1 MNQEYKVNLSQGQK
15 AKLAKAIKDGSALK
29 LRLGKNALSGNDELL
44 LSPRQIA
51 KLQKAKRNNSG
62 VEISFSKSSI
72 RKSVKHGGSLWTSL
86 FSLGTKALPFVTK
99 GVSKVAPHLATG
111 ALSALGSLGIDKIFG
126 SGMQGGMILP
136 DAIVKM
142 LQKGI
147 EIPVK
152 FLVNLINMKEMLT
165 NAQKTLIGKG
175 LKSGKGIVLK
185 PTKRQIHGGFLGTL
199 AAIGIPMAI
208 ELASKIFGSGLQTP
222 RKAGGKGLQTPRK
235 AGTGVGQGLQVSQKP
250 FLWQP
255 PPLLWYMGGAGTRSE
270 GKRTSGKRTSI
281 GGQKPI
287 QPHPH
292 LGSNSLR
299 VKPKWKDIPLSNFD
313 LLKWVDFLK
322 IKNFKGIFSRDSKDH
337 LHKTGS
343 CIINLDDKIGNGT
356 HWVATDIK
364 GKNVFYFDSFSMPPP
379 VEFVSYAKRIGK
391 QIIFNS
397 GHPIQ
402 ELQSVRCGYY
412 CLYFLNEIRR
422 KSFYDVLKVFS
433 LNDPMK
439 NERFIKIYFH

>member
-1 MNQEYKVNLSQGQK
+1 MNQEYKVNLSKGQK

-29 LRLGKNALSGNDELL
+29 LRLSKNALSGNDELL

-126 SGMQGGMILP
+126 SGMQGGAAQATLLP

-175 LKSGKGIVLK
+175 LQSGKGIVLK

-235 AGTGVGQGLQVSQKP
+235 AGTGLQVSQKP

-255 PPLLWYMGGAGTRSE
+255 PPFYGTWEGQGRGA
-270 GKRTSGKRTSI
+270 
-281 GGQKPI
+281 
-287 QPHPH
+287 
-292 LGSNSLR
+292 
-299 VKPKWKDIPLSNFD
+299 
-313 LLKWVDFLK
+313 
-322 IKNFKGIFSRDSKDH
+322 
-337 LHKTGS
+337 
-343 CIINLDDKIGNGT
+343 
-356 HWVATDIK
+356 K
-364 GKNVFYFDSFSMPPP
+364 GKGLLLGDNSP
-379 VEFVSYAKRIGK
+379 
-391 QIIFNS
+391 FN
-397 GHPIQ
+397 HIPI
-402 ELQSVRCGYY
+402 LGAI
-412 CLYFLNEIRR
+412 L
-422 KSFYDVLKVFS
+422 
-433 LNDPMK
+433 
-439 NERFIKIYFH
+439 

>member
-1 MNQEYKVNLSQGQK
+1 MNQEYKVNLSKGQK

-72 RKSVKHGGSLWTSL
+72 RKSVKQGGSLWTSL

-208 ELASKIFGSGLQTP
+208 ELASKIFGSGAGQGLQVSS
-222 RKAGGKGLQTPRK
+222 KAGGKGLQVSKKT
-235 AGTGVGQGLQVSQKP
+235 GVGVGQGLQVSQKP

-255 PPLLWYMGGAGTRSE
+255 PPFYGTWRGE
-270 GKRTSGKRTSI
+270 GRGK
-281 GGQKPI
+281 
-287 QPHPH
+287 
-292 LGSNSLR
+292 
-299 VKPKWKDIPLSNFD
+299 
-313 LLKWVDFLK
+313 
-322 IKNFKGIFSRDSKDH
+322 
-337 LHKTGS
+337 
-343 CIINLDDKIGNGT
+343 
-356 HWVATDIK
+356 K
-364 GKNVFYFDSFSMPPP
+364 GKGLLLGDNSP
-379 VEFVSYAKRIGK
+379 
-391 QIIFNS
+391 FN
-397 GHPIQ
+397 HIPI
-402 ELQSVRCGYY
+402 LGAI
-412 CLYFLNEIRR
+412 L
-422 KSFYDVLKVFS
+422 
-433 LNDPMK
+433 
-439 NERFIKIYFH
+439 

>member
-1 MNQEYKVNLSQGQK
+1 MEEVCGLLCFP
-15 AKLAKAIKDGSALK
+15 LA
-29 LRLGKNALSGNDELL
+29 
-44 LSPRQIA
+44 P
-51 KLQKAKRNNSG
+51 
-62 VEISFSKSSI
+62 
-72 RKSVKHGGSLWTSL
+72 
-86 FSLGTKALPFVTK
+86 KALPFVTK

-175 LKSGKGIVLK
+175 LQSGKGIVLK

-208 ELASKIFGSGLQTP
+208 ELASKIFGSGAGQAYKLLEKLGEKDYKLLEKLELACRFRRSLFYGNLPPSMVHGAKP
-222 RKAGGKGLQTPRK
+222 RLRH
-235 AGTGVGQGLQVSQKP
+235 
-250 FLWQP
+250 
-255 PPLLWYMGGAGTRSE
+255 GGAGTRSE

-281 GGQKPI
+281 GGQQPI

-292 LGSNSLR
+292 FGSNSLSAS
-299 VKPKWKDIPLSNFD
+299 KPKWKDIPLSNFD

-364 GKNVFYFDSFSMPPP
+364 GKNVFYFDSFSMP
-379 VEFVSYAKRIGK
+379 SA
-391 QIIFNS
+391 
-397 GHPIQ
+397 
-402 ELQSVRCGYY
+402 
-412 CLYFLNEIRR
+412 
-422 KSFYDVLKVFS
+422 D
-433 LNDPMK
+433 
-439 NERFIKIYFH
+439 

>member
-15 AKLAKAIKDGSALK
+15 AKLAKAIRDGSALK
-29 LRLGKNALSGNDELL
+29 LRLSKNSLSGNDELL

-51 KLQKAKRNNSG
+51 KLQKAKKNNTG
-62 VEISFSKSSI
+62 AEISFSKSSI

-126 SGMQGGMILP
+126 SGMQGGAILP

-175 LKSGKGIVLK
+175 LQSGKRIVLK

-208 ELASKIFGSGLQTP
+208 ELASKIFGSGAGQGLQTP
-222 RKAGGKGLQTPRK
+222 RKAGGSGAGQGLQTPRK
-235 AGTGVGQGLQVSQKP
+235 AGTGLQVSQKP

-255 PPLLWYMGGAGTRSE
+255 PPFYGTWEGQGRGA
-270 GKRTSGKRTSI
+270 
-281 GGQKPI
+281 
-287 QPHPH
+287 
-292 LGSNSLR
+292 
-299 VKPKWKDIPLSNFD
+299 
-313 LLKWVDFLK
+313 
-322 IKNFKGIFSRDSKDH
+322 
-337 LHKTGS
+337 
-343 CIINLDDKIGNGT
+343 
-356 HWVATDIK
+356 K
-364 GKNVFYFDSFSMPPP
+364 GKGLQGSGLLLGDNSP
-379 VEFVSYAKRIGK
+379 
-391 QIIFNS
+391 FN
-397 GHPIQ
+397 HIPI
-402 ELQSVRCGYY
+402 LGAI
-412 CLYFLNEIRR
+412 L
-422 KSFYDVLKVFS
+422 
-433 LNDPMK
+433 
-439 NERFIKIYFH
+439 

>member
-1 MNQEYKVNLSQGQK
+1 M
-15 AKLAKAIKDGSALK
+15 K

-126 SGMQGGMILP
+126 SGMQGGTILP

-175 LKSGKGIVLK
+175 LQSGKGIVLK
-185 PTKRQIHGGFLGTL
+185 PTKRQIHGGLLGTL

-208 ELASKIFGSGLQTP
+208 ELASKIFGSGAGQGLQTP
-222 RKAGGKGLQTPRK
+222 RKAGGSGAGQGLQTPRK
-235 AGTGVGQGLQVSQKP
+235 AGTGLQVSQKP

-255 PPLLWYMGGAGTRSE
+255 PPFYGTWEGQGKGLLLGDNSPFNHIPILGA
-270 GKRTSGKRTSI
+270 I
-281 GGQKPI
+281 
-287 QPHPH
+287 
-292 LGSNSLR
+292 L
-299 VKPKWKDIPLSNFD
+299 
-313 LLKWVDFLK
+313 
-322 IKNFKGIFSRDSKDH
+322 
-337 LHKTGS
+337 
-343 CIINLDDKIGNGT
+343 
-356 HWVATDIK
+356 
-364 GKNVFYFDSFSMPPP
+364 
-379 VEFVSYAKRIGK
+379 
-391 QIIFNS
+391 
-397 GHPIQ
+397 
-402 ELQSVRCGYY
+402 
-412 CLYFLNEIRR
+412 
-422 KSFYDVLKVFS
+422 
-433 LNDPMK
+433 
-439 NERFIKIYFH
+439 

>member
-29 LRLGKNALSGNDELL
+29 LRLSKNALSGNDELL

-147 EIPVK
+147 EVPVK

-208 ELASKIFGSGLQTP
+208 ELASKIFGSGAGQGLQVSS
-222 RKAGGKGLQTPRK
+222 KAGGKGLQVSKKT
-235 AGTGVGQGLQVSQKP
+235 GVGVGQGLQVSQKP

-255 PPLLWYMGGAGTRSE
+255 PPFYGTWRGE
-270 GKRTSGKRTSI
+270 GRGRGK
-281 GGQKPI
+281 
-287 QPHPH
+287 
-292 LGSNSLR
+292 
-299 VKPKWKDIPLSNFD
+299 
-313 LLKWVDFLK
+313 
-322 IKNFKGIFSRDSKDH
+322 
-337 LHKTGS
+337 
-343 CIINLDDKIGNGT
+343 
-356 HWVATDIK
+356 K
-364 GKNVFYFDSFSMPPP
+364 GKGLLLGDNSP
-379 VEFVSYAKRIGK
+379 
-391 QIIFNS
+391 FN
-397 GHPIQ
+397 HIPI
-402 ELQSVRCGYY
+402 LGAI
-412 CLYFLNEIRR
+412 L
-422 KSFYDVLKVFS
+422 
-433 LNDPMK
+433 
-439 NERFIKIYFH
+439 

>member
-15 AKLAKAIKDGSALK
+15 AKLAKAIRDGSALK

-72 RKSVKHGGSLWTSL
+72 RKSVKQGGSLWTSL

-126 SGMQGGMILP
+126 SGMQGGAILP

-208 ELASKIFGSGLQTP
+208 ELASKIFGSGAGQGLQISS
-222 RKAGGKGLQTPRK
+222 KAGGKGLQVSKKT
-235 AGTGVGQGLQVSQKP
+235 GVGVGQGLQVSQKP

-255 PPLLWYMGGAGTRSE
+255 PPFYGTWRGE
-270 GKRTSGKRTSI
+270 GRGRGK
-281 GGQKPI
+281 
-287 QPHPH
+287 
-292 LGSNSLR
+292 
-299 VKPKWKDIPLSNFD
+299 
-313 LLKWVDFLK
+313 
-322 IKNFKGIFSRDSKDH
+322 
-337 LHKTGS
+337 
-343 CIINLDDKIGNGT
+343 
-356 HWVATDIK
+356 K
-364 GKNVFYFDSFSMPPP
+364 GKGLLLGDNSP
-379 VEFVSYAKRIGK
+379 
-391 QIIFNS
+391 FN
-397 GHPIQ
+397 HIPI
-402 ELQSVRCGYY
+402 LGAI
-412 CLYFLNEIRR
+412 L
-422 KSFYDVLKVFS
+422 
-433 LNDPMK
+433 
-439 NERFIKIYFH
+439 

>member
-15 AKLAKAIKDGSALK
+15 AKLAKAIRDGSALK

-72 RKSVKHGGSLWTSL
+72 RKSIKHGGSLWTSL
-86 FSLGTKALPFVTK
+86 ISLGTKALPFVTK

-175 LKSGKGIVLK
+175 LQSGKGIVLK

-208 ELASKIFGSGLQTP
+208 ELASKIFGSGAGQGLQISS
-222 RKAGGKGLQTPRK
+222 KAGGKGLQVSKKT
-235 AGTGVGQGLQVSQKP
+235 GVGVGQGLQVSQKP

-255 PPLLWYMGGAGTRSE
+255 PPFYGTWRGE
-270 GKRTSGKRTSI
+270 GRGK
-281 GGQKPI
+281 
-287 QPHPH
+287 
-292 LGSNSLR
+292 
-299 VKPKWKDIPLSNFD
+299 
-313 LLKWVDFLK
+313 
-322 IKNFKGIFSRDSKDH
+322 
-337 LHKTGS
+337 
-343 CIINLDDKIGNGT
+343 
-356 HWVATDIK
+356 K
-364 GKNVFYFDSFSMPPP
+364 GKGLLLGDNSP
-379 VEFVSYAKRIGK
+379 
-391 QIIFNS
+391 FN
-397 GHPIQ
+397 HIPI
-402 ELQSVRCGYY
+402 LGAI
-412 CLYFLNEIRR
+412 L
-422 KSFYDVLKVFS
+422 
-433 LNDPMK
+433 
-439 NERFIKIYFH
+439 

>member
-1 MNQEYKVNLSQGQK
+1 MNQEYKVNLSKGQK

-152 FLVNLINMKEMLT
+152 FLVNLINMKEILT

-175 LKSGKGIVLK
+175 LQSGKGIVLK

-208 ELASKIFGSGLQTP
+208 ELASKIFGSGAGQGLQVSS
-222 RKAGGKGLQTPRK
+222 KAGGKGLQVSKKT
-235 AGTGVGQGLQVSQKP
+235 GVGVGQGLQVSQKP

-255 PPLLWYMGGAGTRSE
+255 PPFYGTWRGE
-270 GKRTSGKRTSI
+270 GRGK
-281 GGQKPI
+281 
-287 QPHPH
+287 
-292 LGSNSLR
+292 
-299 VKPKWKDIPLSNFD
+299 
-313 LLKWVDFLK
+313 
-322 IKNFKGIFSRDSKDH
+322 
-337 LHKTGS
+337 
-343 CIINLDDKIGNGT
+343 
-356 HWVATDIK
+356 K
-364 GKNVFYFDSFSMPPP
+364 GKGLLLGDNSP
-379 VEFVSYAKRIGK
+379 
-391 QIIFNS
+391 FN
-397 GHPIQ
+397 HIPI
-402 ELQSVRCGYY
+402 LGAI
-412 CLYFLNEIRR
+412 L
-422 KSFYDVLKVFS
+422 
-433 LNDPMK
+433 
-439 NERFIKIYFH
+439 

>member
-29 LRLGKNALSGNDELL
+29 LRLSKNSLSGPDELF

-51 KLQKAKRNNSG
+51 KLQKAKKNNTG
-62 VEISFSKSSI
+62 AEISFSKSAI
-72 RKSVKHGGSLWTSL
+72 RKSVKQGGSLWTSL
-86 FSLGTKALPFVTK
+86 LKLTPFLTK

-126 SGMQGGMILP
+126 KGMQGGAVLP

-142 LQKGI
+142 IQRGI
-147 EIPVK
+147 EVPVK
-152 FLVNLINMKEMLT
+152 FLVNLINLKEMFT

-175 LKSGKGIVLK
+175 LQSGKGIVLK
-185 PTKRQIHGGFLGTL
+185 PTKRQIHGGLLGTL

-208 ELASKIFGSGLQTP
+208 ELASKIFG
-222 RKAGGKGLQTPRK
+222 KGLQVPQK
-235 AGTGVGQGLQVSQKP
+235 AGMGLQVPQKAAAGLQVSQRP

-255 PPLLWYMGGAGTRSE
+255 PPLLWHMEGAGKRQGE
-270 GKRTSGKRTSI
+270 KRKRTFAGRK
-281 GGQKPI
+281 QPI
-287 QPHPH
+287 QPNPH
-292 LGSNSLR
+292 LGSNSL
-299 VKPKWKDIPLSNFD
+299 KPKWKDIPLSNFD
-313 LLKWVDFLK
+313 LLKWVEFLK

-337 LHKTGS
+337 LHRTGS
-343 CIINLDDKIGNGT
+343 CIINLDDEIGNGT

-364 GKNVFYFDSFSMPPP
+364 GKNVFYFDSFAQPPP
-379 VEFVSYAKRIGK
+379 IEFVHYAKRIGK

-412 CLYFLNEIRR
+412 CLYFLNEIRK

>member
-1 MNQEYKVNLSQGQK
+1 MNQEYKVHLSQGQK
-15 AKLAKAIKDGSALK
+15 TKLAKAIKDGSALK
-29 LRLGKNALSGNDELL
+29 LRLSKNSLSGPDELM

-72 RKSVKHGGSLWTSL
+72 RKSVKQGGSLWTSL
-86 FSLGTKALPFVTK
+86 ISLGAKALPFVTK

-111 ALSALGSLGIDKIFG
+111 AFPALGSLGIDKIFG
-126 SGMQGGMILP
+126 SGMQGGAAQATLLP

-152 FLVNLINMKEMLT
+152 FLVNLINMREMLT

-175 LKSGKGIVLK
+175 LQSGKGIVLK

-235 AGTGVGQGLQVSQKP
+235 AGTGLQVSQKP

-255 PPLLWYMGGAGTRSE
+255 PPFYGTWEGQGRGA
-270 GKRTSGKRTSI
+270 
-281 GGQKPI
+281 
-287 QPHPH
+287 
-292 LGSNSLR
+292 
-299 VKPKWKDIPLSNFD
+299 
-313 LLKWVDFLK
+313 
-322 IKNFKGIFSRDSKDH
+322 
-337 LHKTGS
+337 
-343 CIINLDDKIGNGT
+343 
-356 HWVATDIK
+356 K
-364 GKNVFYFDSFSMPPP
+364 GKGLLLGDNSP
-379 VEFVSYAKRIGK
+379 
-391 QIIFNS
+391 FN
-397 GHPIQ
+397 HIPI
-402 ELQSVRCGYY
+402 LGAI
-412 CLYFLNEIRR
+412 L
-422 KSFYDVLKVFS
+422 
-433 LNDPMK
+433 
-439 NERFIKIYFH
+439 

>member
-29 LRLGKNALSGNDELL
+29 LRLSKNALSGPDELM

-72 RKSVKHGGSLWTSL
+72 RKSVKQGGSLWTSL
-86 FSLGTKALPFVTK
+86 ISLGAKALPFVTK

-126 SGMQGGMILP
+126 KGMQQGGAAQATLLP

-147 EIPVK
+147 EVPVK
-152 FLVNLINMKEMLT
+152 FLVNLINMREMLT

-175 LKSGKGIVLK
+175 LQSGKGIVLK

-235 AGTGVGQGLQVSQKP
+235 GGMGVGQGLQVSQKP

-255 PPLLWYMGGAGTRSE
+255 PPFYGTWE
-270 GKRTSGKRTSI
+270 GQGRG
-281 GGQKPI
+281 
-287 QPHPH
+287 
-292 LGSNSLR
+292 
-299 VKPKWKDIPLSNFD
+299 
-313 LLKWVDFLK
+313 
-322 IKNFKGIFSRDSKDH
+322 
-337 LHKTGS
+337 
-343 CIINLDDKIGNGT
+343 
-356 HWVATDIK
+356 K
-364 GKNVFYFDSFSMPPP
+364 GK
-379 VEFVSYAKRIGK
+379 KGK
-391 QIIFNS
+391 GLLLGENSPFN
-397 GHPIQ
+397 HIPI
-402 ELQSVRCGYY
+402 LGAI
-412 CLYFLNEIRR
+412 L
-422 KSFYDVLKVFS
+422 
-433 LNDPMK
+433 
-439 NERFIKIYFH
+439 

>member
-15 AKLAKAIKDGSALK
+15 AKLAKAIRDGSALK
-29 LRLGKNALSGNDELL
+29 LRLSKNALSGNDELL

-126 SGMQGGMILP
+126 SGMQGGAILP

-175 LKSGKGIVLK
+175 LQSGKGIVLK

-208 ELASKIFGSGLQTP
+208 ELASKIFGSGAGQGLQTP

-235 AGTGVGQGLQVSQKP
+235 AAAGLQVSQKP

-255 PPLLWYMGGAGTRSE
+255 PPFYGTWEGQGRGA
-270 GKRTSGKRTSI
+270 
-281 GGQKPI
+281 
-287 QPHPH
+287 
-292 LGSNSLR
+292 
-299 VKPKWKDIPLSNFD
+299 
-313 LLKWVDFLK
+313 
-322 IKNFKGIFSRDSKDH
+322 
-337 LHKTGS
+337 
-343 CIINLDDKIGNGT
+343 
-356 HWVATDIK
+356 K
-364 GKNVFYFDSFSMPPP
+364 GKGLQGSGLLLGDNSP
-379 VEFVSYAKRIGK
+379 
-391 QIIFNS
+391 FN
-397 GHPIQ
+397 HIPI
-402 ELQSVRCGYY
+402 LGAI
-412 CLYFLNEIRR
+412 L
-422 KSFYDVLKVFS
+422 
-433 LNDPMK
+433 
-439 NERFIKIYFH
+439 

>member
-1 MNQEYKVNLSQGQK
+1 MNQEYKVHLSQGQK

-72 RKSVKHGGSLWTSL
+72 RKSVKQGGSLWTSL

-126 SGMQGGMILP
+126 SGTILP

-175 LKSGKGIVLK
+175 LQSGKGIVLK
-185 PTKRQIHGGFLGTL
+185 PTKRQIHGGLLGTL

-208 ELASKIFGSGLQTP
+208 ELASKIFGSGAGQGLQTP

-235 AGTGVGQGLQVSQKP
+235 AGTGLQVSQKP

-255 PPLLWYMGGAGTRSE
+255 PPFYGTWEGQGRGA
-270 GKRTSGKRTSI
+270 
-281 GGQKPI
+281 
-287 QPHPH
+287 
-292 LGSNSLR
+292 
-299 VKPKWKDIPLSNFD
+299 
-313 LLKWVDFLK
+313 
-322 IKNFKGIFSRDSKDH
+322 
-337 LHKTGS
+337 
-343 CIINLDDKIGNGT
+343 
-356 HWVATDIK
+356 K
-364 GKNVFYFDSFSMPPP
+364 GKGLQGSGLLLGDNSP
-379 VEFVSYAKRIGK
+379 
-391 QIIFNS
+391 FN
-397 GHPIQ
+397 HIPI
-402 ELQSVRCGYY
+402 LGAI
-412 CLYFLNEIRR
+412 L
-422 KSFYDVLKVFS
+422 
-433 LNDPMK
+433 
-439 NERFIKIYFH
+439 

>member
-1 MNQEYKVNLSQGQK
+1 MNQEYKVNLSKGQK
-15 AKLAKAIKDGSALK
+15 AKLAKAIRDGSALK

-44 LSPRQIA
+44 LSSRQIA

-147 EIPVK
+147 EVPVK

-175 LKSGKGIVLK
+175 LQSGKV
-185 PTKRQIHGGFLGTL
+185 
-199 AAIGIPMAI
+199 
-208 ELASKIFGSGLQTP
+208 GSGLQTP
-222 RKAGGKGLQTPRK
+222 RKAGGSGAGQGLQTPRK
-235 AGTGVGQGLQVSQKP
+235 AGTGLQVSQKP

-255 PPLLWYMGGAGTRSE
+255 PPFYGTWEGQGRGA
-270 GKRTSGKRTSI
+270 
-281 GGQKPI
+281 
-287 QPHPH
+287 
-292 LGSNSLR
+292 
-299 VKPKWKDIPLSNFD
+299 
-313 LLKWVDFLK
+313 
-322 IKNFKGIFSRDSKDH
+322 
-337 LHKTGS
+337 
-343 CIINLDDKIGNGT
+343 
-356 HWVATDIK
+356 K
-364 GKNVFYFDSFSMPPP
+364 GKGLQGSGLLLGDKSP
-379 VEFVSYAKRIGK
+379 
-391 QIIFNS
+391 FN
-397 GHPIQ
+397 HIPI
-402 ELQSVRCGYY
+402 LGAI
-412 CLYFLNEIRR
+412 L
-422 KSFYDVLKVFS
+422 
-433 LNDPMK
+433 
-439 NERFIKIYFH
+439 

>member
-1 MNQEYKVNLSQGQK
+1 MNQEYKVHLSQGQK
-15 AKLAKAIKDGSALK
+15 AKLAKAIRDGSALK

-175 LKSGKGIVLK
+175 LQSGKGIVLK
-185 PTKRQIHGGFLGTL
+185 PTKRQIHGGLLGTL

-208 ELASKIFGSGLQTP
+208 ELASKIFGSG
-222 RKAGGKGLQTPRK
+222 AGQGLQTPRK
-235 AGTGVGQGLQVSQKP
+235 AGEAELAKDCKLLEKLEWALGKACRFRRSLFYGNL
-250 FLWQP
+250 P
-255 PPLLWYMGGAGTRSE
+255 PSMVHGRGRDAERREKDFYWGTTAHST
-270 GKRTSGKRTSI
+270 TSPSWEQFFKCVQAKMERYS
-281 GGQKPI
+281 P
-287 QPHPH
+287 
-292 LGSNSLR
+292 
-299 VKPKWKDIPLSNFD
+299 VKF
-313 LLKWVDFLK
+313 
-322 IKNFKGIFSRDSKDH
+322 
-337 LHKTGS
+337 
-343 CIINLDDKIGNGT
+343 
-356 HWVATDIK
+356 
-364 GKNVFYFDSFSMPPP
+364 
-379 VEFVSYAKRIGK
+379 
-391 QIIFNS
+391 
-397 GHPIQ
+397 
-402 ELQSVRCGYY
+402 
-412 CLYFLNEIRR
+412 
-422 KSFYDVLKVFS
+422 
-433 LNDPMK
+433 
-439 NERFIKIYFH
+439 

>member
-1 MNQEYKVNLSQGQK
+1 MNQEYKVHLSQGQK
-15 AKLAKAIKDGSALK
+15 AKLAKAIRDGSALK
-29 LRLGKNALSGNDELL
+29 LRLSKNSLSGNDELL

-175 LKSGKGIVLK
+175 LQSGKGIVLK

-199 AAIGIPMAI
+199 AAIGITMAI

-235 AGTGVGQGLQVSQKP
+235 AGTGLQVSQKP

-255 PPLLWYMGGAGTRSE
+255 PPFYGTWGEAPASPWEGQGRGA
-270 GKRTSGKRTSI
+270 
-281 GGQKPI
+281 
-287 QPHPH
+287 
-292 LGSNSLR
+292 
-299 VKPKWKDIPLSNFD
+299 
-313 LLKWVDFLK
+313 
-322 IKNFKGIFSRDSKDH
+322 
-337 LHKTGS
+337 
-343 CIINLDDKIGNGT
+343 
-356 HWVATDIK
+356 K
-364 GKNVFYFDSFSMPPP
+364 GKGLQGSGLLLGDNSP
-379 VEFVSYAKRIGK
+379 
-391 QIIFNS
+391 FN
-397 GHPIQ
+397 HIPI
-402 ELQSVRCGYY
+402 LGAI
-412 CLYFLNEIRR
+412 L
-422 KSFYDVLKVFS
+422 
-433 LNDPMK
+433 
-439 NERFIKIYFH
+439 

>member
-15 AKLAKAIKDGSALK
+15 AKLAKANRDGSALK
-29 LRLGKNALSGNDELL
+29 LRLSKNALSGNDELL
-44 LSPRQIA
+44 LSSRQIA

-62 VEISFSKSSI
+62 VEISFPKSSI

-126 SGMQGGMILP
+126 SGMQGGAILP

-175 LKSGKGIVLK
+175 LQSGKGIVLK
-185 PTKRQIHGGFLGTL
+185 PTKRQIHGGLLGTL

-208 ELASKIFGSGLQTP
+208 ELASKIFGSGAGQGLQTP

-235 AGTGVGQGLQVSQKP
+235 AGMGLQVSQKP

-255 PPLLWYMGGAGTRSE
+255 PPFYGTWEGQGRGA
-270 GKRTSGKRTSI
+270 
-281 GGQKPI
+281 
-287 QPHPH
+287 
-292 LGSNSLR
+292 
-299 VKPKWKDIPLSNFD
+299 
-313 LLKWVDFLK
+313 
-322 IKNFKGIFSRDSKDH
+322 
-337 LHKTGS
+337 
-343 CIINLDDKIGNGT
+343 
-356 HWVATDIK
+356 K
-364 GKNVFYFDSFSMPPP
+364 GKGLLLGDNSP
-379 VEFVSYAKRIGK
+379 
-391 QIIFNS
+391 FN
-397 GHPIQ
+397 HIPI
-402 ELQSVRCGYY
+402 LGAI
-412 CLYFLNEIRR
+412 L
-422 KSFYDVLKVFS
+422 
-433 LNDPMK
+433 
-439 NERFIKIYFH
+439 